1 MSAKEQ
7 DPVRTLAERIAN
19 RLATGD
25 APDGGGNASSPAR
38 RDSGARVGDE
48 LAALRASVS
57 EIGQRLAQI
66 ESHVTKNDAPQRPPA
81 RRDDAREQQPHQH
94 QQPHQPQRPSQTHSP
109 QHEHAAPHANANPAH
124 WLSGT
129 YVPAVHPSEER
140 FGIDEAVSEL
150 VEFFEREKVCNVEP
164 GGKPC
169 DHCGMCSSRGF

>member
-1 MSAKEQ
+1 MSSAKEQ
-7 DPVRTLAERIAN
+7 DPVRSLAERIAT
-19 RLATGD
+19 RLAQ
-25 APDGGGNASSPAR
+25 DGGRENPASPDR
-38 RDSGARVGDE
+38 RDSAAANVGDE
-48 LAALRASVS
+48 LAALRAGLS
-57 EIGQRLAQI
+57 EIGQRLTQI
-66 ESHVTKNDAPQRPPA
+66 ESHVTHSAPRQTEHAPQQHRHDAHKHQSTQVSTPA
-81 RRDDAREQQPHQH
+81 LA
-94 QQPHQPQRPSQTHSP
+94 PQNDRSDSQASS
-109 QHEHAAPHANANPAH
+109 NPRQ

>member
-1 MSAKEQ
+1 LSSAKEQ
-7 DPVRTLAERIAN
+7 DPVRSLAERIAS
-19 RLATGD
+19 RLAQ
-25 APDGGGNASSPAR
+25 DGGRESPTASER
-38 RDSGARVGDE
+38 RDSAAANVGDE
-48 LAALRASVS
+48 LAALRAGLS
-57 EIGQRLAQI
+57 EIGQRLTQI
-66 ESHVTKNDAPQRPPA
+66 ESHVNTNTPSHTERAA
-81 RRDDAREQQPHQH
+81 R
-94 QQPHQPQRPSQTHSP
+94 
-109 QHEHAAPHANANPAH
+109 QHEHQHDTHHQQSTPDARAPQPDRSTAQTNSNPPH

>member
-7 DPVRTLAERIAN
+7 DPVRTLAERIAS
-19 RLATGD
+19 RLAQD
-25 APDGGGNASSPAR
+25 DDGGRGSSASPES
-38 RDSGARVGDE
+38 RDATANVGDE
-48 LAALRASVS
+48 LAALRAGLS
-57 EIGQRLAQI
+57 EIGQRLTQI
-66 ESHVTKNDAPQRPPA
+66 ESHVTHTHTPRPTERA
-81 RRDDAREQQPHQH
+81 HQHERHQHERHQHGTHNHESTTDARA
-94 QQPHQPQRPSQTHSP
+94 P
-109 QHEHAAPHANANPAH
+109 QHERAPAPANSNPQR

>member
-7 DPVRTLAERIAN
+7 DPVRSLAERIAG
-19 RLATGD
+19 RLAK
-25 APDGGGNASSPAR
+25 DGALGGASPAR
-38 RDSGARVGDE
+38 RDSDGANVGDE

-57 EIGQRLAQI
+57 EIGQRLTQI
-66 ESHVTKNDAPQRPPA
+66 ESHVVKGKDAPRRLPA
-81 RRDDAREQQPHQH
+81 RPAPAREQQPSQVRSS
-94 QQPHQPQRPSQTHSP
+94 QREDAHSP
-109 QHEHAAPHANANPAH
+109 QAAGNPQH

-169 DHCGMCSSRGF
+169 DHCGMCSARGF

>member
-7 DPVRTLAERIAN
+7 DPVRTLAERIAS
-19 RLATGD
+19 RLTRDGGAGD
-25 APDGGGNASSPAR
+25 APGGGS
-38 RDSGARVGDE
+38 SGANDVGDE

-57 EIGQRLAQI
+57 EIGQRLRQI
-66 ESHVTKNDAPQRPPA
+66 ESHVAANNDPAA
-81 RRDDAREQQPHQH
+81 RRGGGGAGGSGGGGGGGAREQQRPTQTRAP
-94 QQPHQPQRPSQTHSP
+94 QPEPASSQP
-109 QHEHAAPHANANPAH
+109 NGNPAH

>member
-1 MSAKEQ
+1 MSAKEH
-7 DPVRTLAERIAN
+7 DPVRSLAERIAS
-19 RLATGD
+19 RLGKDD
-25 APDGGGNASSPAR
+25 APESSASPAR
-38 RDSGARVGDE
+38 RDSGANVGDE

-57 EIGQRLAQI
+57 EIGQRLTQI
-66 ESHVTKNDAPQRPPA
+66 ESHVTTNKSPHTTTGHGDAPRQQ
-81 RRDDAREQQPHQH
+81 QQPSQIRSS
-94 QQPHQPQRPSQTHSP
+94 QP
-109 QHEHAAPHANANPAH
+109 EHTSAQEGAGNPTH

-169 DHCGMCSSRGF
+169 DHCGMCSARGF

>member
-7 DPVRTLAERIAN
+7 DRARTLAERIAN
-19 RLATGD
+19 RLAQD
-25 APDGGGNASSPAR
+25 SARESAASPQR
-38 RDSGARVGDE
+38 RESAAAANVGDE
-48 LAALRASVS
+48 LAALRAGLS
-57 EIGQRLAQI
+57 EIGQRLTQI
-66 ESHVTKNDAPQRPPA
+66 ESHVTHNTPHPSERTQQHGQ
-81 RRDDAREQQPHQH
+81 RDDAHSHQST
-94 QQPHQPQRPSQTHSP
+94 QTRAPQNER
-109 QHEHAAPHANANPAH
+109 ANAQTNSNPQH

>member
-1 MSAKEQ
+1 MSANEQ
-7 DPVRTLAERIAN
+7 DDRARQLAERIAS
-19 RLATGD
+19 RLAQ
-25 APDGGGNASSPAR
+25 DGARESSASPAAR
-38 RDSGARVGDE
+38 REDAVAANVGDE
-48 LAALRASVS
+48 LAALRAGLS
-57 EIGQRLAQI
+57 EIGQRLTQI
-66 ESHVTKNDAPQRPPA
+66 ESHVVKHNAPRSGERSGDMPDRQQRT
-81 RRDDAREQQPHQH
+81 
-94 QQPHQPQRPSQTHSP
+94 SQTHSP
-109 QHEHAAPHANANPAH
+109 QNERASTSQTNNTPTR

>member
-1 MSAKEQ
+1 LSAKEQ
-7 DPVRTLAERIAN
+7 DPVRSLAERIAS
-19 RLATGD
+19 RLAE
-25 APDGGGNASSPAR
+25 GGGRESPASPER
-38 RDSGARVGDE
+38 RDDAANVGDE
-48 LAALRASVS
+48 LAALRAGLS
-57 EIGQRLAQI
+57 EIGQRLTQI
-66 ESHVTKNDAPQRPPA
+66 ESHVTTNTTRPAERAALQHEHRHEHQHDAHRQPSTPDAGAPQHDRSTA
-81 RRDDAREQQPHQH
+81 
-94 QQPHQPQRPSQTHSP
+94 QTHS
-109 QHEHAAPHANANPAH
+109 NPTH

>member
-25 APDGGGNASSPAR
+25 APDGGRSSSSNASSHAR
-38 RDSGARVGDE
+38 RDSGAHVGDE

-66 ESHVTKNDAPQRPPA
+66 ESHVTKNDAPPRPPA
-81 RRDDAREQQPHQH
+81 RRDDARDQPQQQ
-94 QQPHQPQRPSQTHSP
+94 QRPSQTHSP
-109 QHEHAAPHANANPAH
+109 QHGHASASPANANPAH

>member
-1 MSAKEQ
+1 LSAKEQ
-7 DPVRTLAERIAN
+7 DPVRSLAERIAS
-19 RLATGD
+19 RLVKGD
-25 APDGGGNASSPAR
+25 APENSATGRA
-38 RDSGARVGDE
+38 SGANVGDE

-57 EIGQRLAQI
+57 EIGQRLTQI
-66 ESHVTKNDAPQRPPA
+66 ESHVTGNGAARTSTRHDGEA
-81 RRDDAREQQPHQH
+81 RRQQQPEQQPEQH
-94 QQPHQPQRPSQTHSP
+94 QRQRPSQTSTAQPQQASSP
-109 QHEHAAPHANANPAH
+109 SNANPAH

>member
-1 MSAKEQ
+1 LSAKEQ
-7 DPVRTLAERIAN
+7 DRARTLAERIAS
-19 RLATGD
+19 RLAKD
-25 APDGGGNASSPAR
+25 QQSESAAPAAER
-38 RDSGARVGDE
+38 RDPAANVGDE
-48 LAALRASVS
+48 LAALRAGLS
-57 EIGQRLAQI
+57 EIGQRLTQI
-66 ESHVTKNDAPQRPPA
+66 ESHVSVNPPRA
-81 RRDDAREQQPHQH
+81 TERIGETHEQA
-94 QQPHQPQRPSQTHSP
+94 PSQIRSP
-109 QHEHAAPHANANPAH
+109 QNDRPFSQTNGNPQQ

>member
-7 DPVRTLAERIAN
+7 DPVRSLAERIAS
-19 RLATGD
+19 RLMKGD
-25 APDGGGNASSPAR
+25 APDSSASATGR
-38 RDSGARVGDE
+38 ASGANVGDE

-57 EIGQRLAQI
+57 EIGQRLTQI
-66 ESHVTKNDAPQRPPA
+66 ESHVTGNGATRTSTRHDGEARQPQP
-81 RRDDAREQQPHQH
+81 QQPRK
-94 QQPHQPQRPSQTHSP
+94 RPSQTSP
-109 QHEHAAPHANANPAH
+109 AQPEQAASQPNANPAH

>member
-1 MSAKEQ
+1 LSSAKEQ
-7 DPVRTLAERIAN
+7 DPVRSLAERIAG
-19 RLATGD
+19 RLAQ
-25 APDGGGNASSPAR
+25 DGGRESSASPER
-38 RDSGARVGDE
+38 RDNTAANVGDE
-48 LAALRASVS
+48 LAALRAGLS
-57 EIGQRLAQI
+57 EIGQRLTQI
-66 ESHVTKNDAPQRPPA
+66 ESHVTTSTPRQSERPA
-81 RRDDAREQQPHQH
+81 R
-94 QQPHQPQRPSQTHSP
+94 
-109 QHEHAAPHANANPAH
+109 QHEHQHEHRHEHHAPNRQATPDAHARQPDHATAQTNNNPAH

>member
-1 MSAKEQ
+1 MSAPREQ
-7 DPVRTLAERIAN
+7 DPVRSLAERIAS
-19 RLATGD
+19 RLAKGD
-25 APDGGGNASSPAR
+25 VPDGAASQAR
-38 RDSGARVGDE
+38 RDSAGANVGDE

-57 EIGQRLAQI
+57 EIGQRLTQI
-66 ESHVTKNDAPQRPPA
+66 ESHVTGKDASRTPPM
-81 RRDDAREQQPHQH
+81 RQDDARRQQQPSQIRDT
-94 QQPHQPQRPSQTHSP
+94 QQERASSQ
-109 QHEHAAPHANANPAH
+109 ADGNPAH

-150 VEFFEREKVCNVEP
+150 VEFFEREKTCNVEP

>member
-1 MSAKEQ
+1 LSARQDQ
-7 DPVRTLAERIAN
+7 DPARSLAERIAS
-19 RLATGD
+19 RLAKGD
-25 APDGGGNASSPAR
+25 APDNSPAR
-38 RDSGARVGDE
+38 RESGANVGDE

-57 EIGQRLAQI
+57 EIGQRLTQI
-66 ESHVTKNDAPQRPPA
+66 ESHGTGKDAPPRE
-81 RRDDAREQQPHQH
+81 RTMRDARHGDAHVARPAQEVR
-94 QQPHQPQRPSQTHSP
+94 QPQPDQTAST
-109 QHEHAAPHANANPAH
+109 ANGNPAH

>member
-7 DPVRTLAERIAN
+7 DPVRTLAERIAT
-19 RLATGD
+19 RLAQ
-25 APDGGGNASSPAR
+25 DGGRENSASPVGRENAA
-38 RDSGARVGDE
+38 ANVGDE
-48 LAALRASVS
+48 LAALRAGLS
-57 EIGQRLAQI
+57 EIGQRLTQI
-66 ESHVTKNDAPQRPPA
+66 ESHVTHNASRPNEHARQQRHDAHPHAPAQTRAPQNDRPDAPTNGN
-81 RRDDAREQQPHQH
+81 
-94 QQPHQPQRPSQTHSP
+94 PQ
-109 QHEHAAPHANANPAH
+109 H

-169 DHCGMCSSRGF
+169 DQCGMCSARGF

>member
-1 MSAKEQ
+1 LSAKEQ
-7 DPVRTLAERIAN
+7 DPVRSLAERIAT
-19 RLATGD
+19 RLAQDSGRESS
-25 APDGGGNASSPAR
+25 ASPER
-38 RDSGARVGDE
+38 RDSAANVGDE
-48 LAALRASVS
+48 LAALRAGLS
-57 EIGQRLAQI
+57 EIGQRLTQI
-66 ESHVTKNDAPQRPPA
+66 ESHVTHNTPRPTERAHQHERHQHAAHSQPSTPETRAPQPERAPA
-81 RRDDAREQQPHQH
+81 PMN
-94 QQPHQPQRPSQTHSP
+94 S
-109 QHEHAAPHANANPAH
+109 NPAH

>member
-7 DPVRTLAERIAN
+7 DPVRSLAERIAG
-19 RLATGD
+19 RLAKDG
-25 APDGGGNASSPAR
+25 APESPAPHAR
-38 RDSGARVGDE
+38 RDSAGANVGDE
-48 LAALRASVS
+48 LAALRASIS
-57 EIGQRLAQI
+57 EIGQRLTQI
-66 ESHVTKNDAPQRPPA
+66 ESHVVNGKDAPRQQPA
-81 RRDDAREQQPHQH
+81 RPAPAREQQ
-94 QQPHQPQRPSQTHSP
+94 QQPSQVRSSPRDDAPSQAAGNP
-109 QHEHAAPHANANPAH
+109 QH

-129 YVPAVHPSEER
+129 YVPAVHPSDER

>member
-1 MSAKEQ
+1 LSAKEP
-7 DPVRTLAERIAN
+7 DPVRSLAERIAT
-19 RLATGD
+19 RLAQ
-25 APDGGGNASSPAR
+25 DGGGWESSASPER
-38 RDSGARVGDE
+38 RDSTANANVGDE
-48 LAALRASVS
+48 LAALRAGLS
-57 EIGQRLAQI
+57 EIGQRLTQI
-66 ESHVTKNDAPQRPPA
+66 ESHVTHNAPRPNERAQQPDQRHDAHRHQSTPDARAPQNERA
-81 RRDDAREQQPHQH
+81 SAQANSN
-94 QQPHQPQRPSQTHSP
+94 PQ
-109 QHEHAAPHANANPAH
+109 H

>member
-1 MSAKEQ
+1 LSAKEQ
-7 DPVRTLAERIAN
+7 DPVRSLAERIAS
-19 RLATGD
+19 RLVKGD
-25 APDGGGNASSPAR
+25 APGNSASDARPA
-38 RDSGARVGDE
+38 SGANVGDE

-57 EIGQRLAQI
+57 EIGQRLTQI
-66 ESHVTKNDAPQRPPA
+66 ESHVTGNGAARTSTRHDGEAHRQPEPPPRQPEPQR
-81 RRDDAREQQPHQH
+81 QH
-94 QQPHQPQRPSQTHSP
+94 SSQTSP
-109 QHEHAAPHANANPAH
+109 AQSQRASSPPSANPAH

>member
-1 MSAKEQ
+1 LSASKEQ
-7 DPVRTLAERIAN
+7 DPVRTLAERIAS
-19 RLATGD
+19 RLTKGD
-25 APDGGGNASSPAR
+25 APESSASAAGR
-38 RDSGARVGDE
+38 RDASANVGDE

-57 EIGQRLAQI
+57 EIGQRLTQI
-66 ESHVTKNDAPQRPPA
+66 ESHVVTGNKAPRAAARHEETQARPP
-81 RRDDAREQQPHQH
+81 
-94 QQPHQPQRPSQTHSP
+94 SQIP
-109 QHEHAAPHANANPAH
+109 PPRHEHAASPANGNPTR

-169 DHCGMCSSRGF
+169 DHCGMCSARGF

>member
-1 MSAKEQ
+1 LSAKEQ
-7 DPVRTLAERIAN
+7 DPVRSLAERIAS
-19 RLATGD
+19 RLAKD
-25 APDGGGNASSPAR
+25 AAPEDAASPAR
-38 RDSGARVGDE
+38 RDAGARVGDE

-57 EIGQRLAQI
+57 EIGQRLTQI
-66 ESHVTKNDAPQRPPA
+66 ESHVTRHDTPRPPA
-81 RRDDAREQQPHQH
+81 RHGDAREQQPSQVRTP
-94 QQPHQPQRPSQTHSP
+94 QPS
-109 QHEHAAPHANANPAH
+109 EHASSHASGNPAH

>member
-1 MSAKEQ
+1 MSSAKEQ
-7 DPVRTLAERIAN
+7 DPVRSLAERIAS
-19 RLATGD
+19 RLAQ
-25 APDGGGNASSPAR
+25 DGGRESSASPAR
-38 RDSGARVGDE
+38 HDSADAANVGDE
-48 LAALRASVS
+48 LAALRAGLS
-57 EIGQRLAQI
+57 EIGQRLTQI
-66 ESHVTKNDAPQRPPA
+66 ESHVTHNNTQRPSERTPQH
-81 RRDDAREQQPHQH
+81 DAHQH
-94 QQPHQPQRPSQTHSP
+94 QSTTDTRAPQNERAPAPTNSNPQR
-109 QHEHAAPHANANPAH
+109 

>member
-1 MSAKEQ
+1 MSARQ
-7 DPVRTLAERIAN
+7 DQDQVRSLAERIAS
-19 RLATGD
+19 RLAKGD
-25 APDGGGNASSPAR
+25 APDNSPAR
-38 RDSGARVGDE
+38 RESGANVGDE

-57 EIGQRLAQI
+57 EIGQRLTQI
-66 ESHVTKNDAPQRPPA
+66 ESHVTGKDATARARPPRDTRHGDAHAEPPAQA
-81 RRDDAREQQPHQH
+81 RP
-94 QQPHQPQRPSQTHSP
+94 PQLDQTASTP
-109 QHEHAAPHANANPAH
+109 NGNPAH

-169 DHCGMCSSRGF
+169 DHCGMCSARGF

>member
-1 MSAKEQ
+1 MSASKEQ
-7 DPVRTLAERIAN
+7 DPVRTLAERIAS
-19 RLATGD
+19 RLAKAD
-25 APDGGGNASSPAR
+25 APDSSASAAAQ
-38 RDSGARVGDE
+38 RDASAKVGDE

-57 EIGQRLAQI
+57 EIGQRLTQI
-66 ESHVTKNDAPQRPPA
+66 ESHVTGNNAPRTAARHEETQARP
-81 RRDDAREQQPHQH
+81 
-94 QQPHQPQRPSQTHSP
+94 PSQTP
-109 QHEHAAPHANANPAH
+109 PPRHEHAASPANGNPAR

-169 DHCGMCSSRGF
+169 DHCGMCSARGF

>member
-1 MSAKEQ
+1 MSAQKEQ
-7 DPVRTLAERIAN
+7 DPVRTLAERIAT
-19 RLATGD
+19 RLAERD
-25 APDGGGNASSPAR
+25 APDSPASEGR
-38 RDSGARVGDE
+38 PGAGANVGDE
-48 LAALRASVS
+48 LAALRASVT
-57 EIGQRLAQI
+57 EIGQRLTQI
-66 ESHVTKNDAPQRPPA
+66 ESHVSKNNAPNASA
-81 RRDDAREQQPHQH
+81 RREETREQ
-94 QQPHQPQRPSQTHSP
+94 RSSQTLST
-109 QHEHAAPHANANPAH
+109 QHDPRASHANGNPTR